1 MNKSAALFISVI
13 LLTQIASYSFNEI
26 QSDFEQD
33 SSLQDDS
40 NWEVS
45 GRNNTTGNNSN
56 SNNDSHCLTLGN
68 FSINSTYFVAI
79 DLINT
84 CNFGINYPG
93 INASAD
99 NSGVSGFY
107 NGTSWWYVIEANG
120 TYNLVA
126 QLEIDSSVFN
136 GTNITLDFEAAI
148 LNCGTTGTW
157 HDCPDSYNSTFSHQF
172 TYSNSTVAN
181 NSTTK
186 IVPDYY
192 FDDYLGFK
200 FNQISNIMNGTYVPT
215 TVTIVHGGDE
225 VSHNHGHMLA
235 VTFHTNGHSEEEFT
249 RYLMPPSHNES
260 IEITEEIY
268 ITNATTHVEVSMDVV
283 TCLNETCDLSI
294 PVNERF
300 QVDEPKSHR
309 SLVNDT
315 QGFEWSAPGKY
326 GENATHISQRRPMLE
341 DSNWCNNRM
350 TSLEF
355 SSAIDQENWGR
366 CYQYGSGVD
375 WFLSTNQ
382 YLPNVVELS
391 DEIFDIVPRTEEE
404 QQNGKEMPRFSFE
417 MEEVDLNG
425 EMYYRIVVIASQVD
439 LPTHHIFVR
448 VYWSDDSGEYGYN
461 EWNLADTN
469 GVYGFYPGNS
479 DSTMTFID
487 QVDYNGDSVV
497 STFAVGD
504 TIFVKTG
511 LGQHRYNDMIQIS
524 YDMYPEEDDGIA
536 VSAMLW
542 ALGSGTSVVD
552 PQKEAWE
559 VMCEEWEYWNSELV
573 DTSLPG
579 NGCPHYIDESS
590 TDEDSESSGLP
601 SIGIFGTLA
610 AIGLSFVAVIRR
622 EQEE

>member
-1 MNKSAALFISVI
+1 MSRKSTLVLTII
-13 LLTQIASYSFNEI
+13 LLLQICSYTLNSTPI
-26 QSDFEQD
+26 QIESSETLPTSDILEF
-33 SSLQDDS
+33 
-40 NWEVS
+40 S
-45 GRNNTTGNNSN
+45 GRNDATDNATIGSNDTGDNNEENDSTGNNT
-56 SNNDSHCLTLGN
+56 DT
-68 FSINSTYFVAI
+68 
-79 DLINT
+79 
-84 CNFGINYPG
+84 
-93 INASAD
+93 
-99 NSGVSGFY
+99 
-107 NGTSWWYVIEANG
+107 
-120 TYNLVA
+120 
-126 QLEIDSSVFN
+126 
-136 GTNITLDFEAAI
+136 
-148 LNCGTTGTW
+148 
-157 HDCPDSYNSTFSHQF
+157 
-172 TYSNSTVAN
+172 N
-181 NSTTK
+181 NSTTQ

-192 FDDYLGFK
+192 FDDYQGFK

-215 TVTIVHGGDE
+215 TVTIGHGGEE
-225 VSHNHGHMLA
+225 VSHNQGHMLA
-235 VTFHTNGHSEEEFT
+235 VTFHTNGHSKEEFT
-249 RYLMPPSHNES
+249 RYLIPPSHNES
-260 IEITEEIY
+260 IEVTEEIY
-268 ITNATTHVEVSMDVV
+268 ITSNTTHVEVSMDVV
-283 TCLNETCDLSI
+283 TCLNETCDMSV

-300 QVDEPKSHR
+300 QADEPQSHR
-309 SLVNDT
+309 SFVNDT

-366 CYQYGSGVD
+366 CYQYGSGVN

-391 DEIFDIVPRTEEE
+391 DEIFDLVTRTEEE

-439 LPTHHIFVR
+439 LPTHHILVR

-479 DSTMTFID
+479 NSTITFID

-497 STFAVGD
+497 STFAAGD

-511 LGQHRYNDMIQIS
+511 FGNGTYNGAIQIS
-524 YDMYPEEDDGIA
+524 YDMYPGEDDGISIGA
-536 VSAMLW
+536 ILY
-542 ALGSGTSVVD
+542 ALGSGSSVVTED
-552 PQKEAWE
+552 PQQEDWE

-573 DTSLPG
+573 DTTLPG
-579 NGCPHYIDESS
+579 NGCPHYIDESN

-601 SIGIFGTLA
+601 SIGILGTLA

-622 EQEE
+622 EHEE